1 MAKQKAKFDLYVSQT
16 ISFET
21 GGDKTGAYT
30 NDPSDKGGE
39 TKWGVS
45 KSSFPDL
52 NIKNLKFDEASKIYF
67 AYYYNELYE
76 MILSDRLAF
85 KLFDMGVLTGPQRAI
100 KKLQKV
106 VSKVSGLKLKK
117 DGIFGPMTLTAINL
131 TIAKQG
137 KELNLYKEYIEI
149 YKWYFNIIA
158 FKWNNMKYLNG
169 WMNRLN
175 YEWQE

>member
-1 MAKQKAKFDLYVSQT
+1 MATQKVKFDLYVSQT

-21 GGDKTGAYT
+21 GGDKAGAYT
-30 NDPSDKGGE
+30 KDPSDKGGE

-52 NIKNLKFDEASKIYF
+52 DIKNLKFDEARKIYYV
-67 AYYYNELYE
+67 YYYNDLYD

-106 VSKVSGLKLKK
+106 VTKVSSLKLKK

-137 KELNLYKEYIEI
+137 KELSLYKEYITK
-149 YKWYFNIIA
+149 YKLYFNTISL
-158 FKWNNMKYLNG
+158 KWNNRKYLTG
-169 WMNRLN
+169 WTNRLI
-175 YEWQE
+175 YEYE